1 LQHYASC
8 YGSQAVQAPQHAAI
22 RWAAWYGDSD
32 LALEFPAGWEVTW
45 CPPQDA
51 EDVGDEAVVRAL
63 REPIATAPLA
73 ELAAGR
79 RSPCIVVDDLSR
91 PTPADRIVPAI
102 LDELAVAGIAP
113 RDVLVL
119 MGIANHRPM
128 ERGDLLKKLGP
139 RVLEECRVVN
149 HDSSAGCRPVGT
161 TSRGTPVEINAQY
174 LEADLRLLVGAI
186 IPHAGTGYS
195 GGAKLLL
202 PGVASL
208 AAAEAFHRGPAAEGR
223 YADVGVPARL
233 DAEEAARIAGVDAIV
248 NVVPTSRRGIAGIF
262 VGDVVD
268 AHRAGAARAAE
279 VFATPDPGPADVCV
293 LSLYPKDAEWLQHLT
308 AFAPYRT
315 AGHPLVRQGGTVV
328 VALSGTEGTGFHG
341 LFSPGRPLAATRAT
355 RLRERDLVFFSPA
368 LDRADIPPAAR
379 DETVLHR
386 TWEETVAWLTA
397 KHGPS
402 ARVSVF
408 PCATTQLARD

>member
-1 LQHYASC
+1 
-8 YGSQAVQAPQHAAI
+8 VQPSSHAAI
-22 RWAAWYGDSD
+22 RWAAWYGDTD
-32 LALEFPAGWEVTW
+32 LGLEFPAGWEVTS
-45 CPPQDA
+45 CAPQDA
-51 EDVGDEAVVRAL
+51 EDVGDEGVVRAL
-63 REPIATAPLA
+63 REPIGTAPLA
-73 ELAAGR
+73 QLAADR

-91 PTPADRIVPAI
+91 PTPADRIMPAL

-128 ERGDLLKKLGP
+128 ERRDLLKKLGP

-149 HDSSAGCRPVGT
+149 HDSSTGCRSVGT
-161 TSRGTPVEINAQY
+161 TSRGTPVEINEHY
-174 LEADLRLLVGAI
+174 LDADLRLLVGSI

-208 AAAEAFHRGPAAEGR
+208 AAAEAFHRGPAAQGH
-223 YADVGVPARL
+223 YADVQVPARL

-262 VGDVVD
+262 VGDVVE

-279 VFATPDPGPADVCV
+279 VFATPAPGSPVDVCV

-315 AGHPLVRQGGTVV
+315 AGQPLVREGGTVV
-328 VALSGTEGTGFHG
+328 VALAGTEGTGFHG
-341 LFSPGRPLAATRAT
+341 LFSPGRPLAATKPT
-355 RLRERDLVFFSPA
+355 RLRERDLVFFSPG
-368 LDRADIPPAAR
+368 LDRSDIPPAVR
-379 DETVLHR
+379 DATVLHR
-386 TWEETVAWLTA
+386 SWEDTVAWLTA
-397 KHGPS
+397 KHGSS

-408 PCATTQLARD
+408 PCATTQLGRT